1 MRKRLNNLFF
11 GIGMIAVVVM
21 FFSFDV
27 SLTEL
32 WEYITKAG
40 YWLAAILGLWCVLY
54 LMNAWAWRVIIQGGG
69 PCTVGFMQLLKL
81 TVSGFAL
88 NYATPVG
95 LLGGEAYRIMELS
108 KYIGVQRATSTVILF
123 AMMHI
128 FAHFWF
134 WVTGVV
140 VYCVMALMG
149 DVPINSGMGIV
160 LGFIAAFCWGG
171 IYLFIKGYK
180 NGMTVKLVRLLSKIP
195 GLRGW
200 GGRFME
206 RHLEDLQKI
215 DRQEQAFFLWK
226 FRFGI
231 YRALLPEF

>member
-1 MRKRLNNLFF
+1 
-11 GIGMIAVVVM
+11 MIAVVVM

-95 LLGGEAYRIMELS
+95 LLGGEAYRIM
-108 KYIGVQRATSTVILF
+108 
-123 AMMHI
+123 
-128 FAHFWF
+128 
-134 WVTGVV
+134 
-140 VYCVMALMG
+140 
-149 DVPINSGMGIV
+149 
-160 LGFIAAFCWGG
+160 
-171 IYLFIKGYK
+171 
-180 NGMTVKLVRLLSKIP
+180 
-195 GLRGW
+195 
-200 GGRFME
+200 
-206 RHLEDLQKI
+206 
-215 DRQEQAFFLWK
+215 
-226 FRFGI
+226 
-231 YRALLPEF
+231 

>member
-1 MRKRLNNLFF
+1 
-11 GIGMIAVVVM
+11 MIAVVVM

-108 KYIGVQRATSTVILF
+108 KYIAEK
-123 AMMHI
+123 
-128 FAHFWF
+128 
-134 WVTGVV
+134 
-140 VYCVMALMG
+140 
-149 DVPINSGMGIV
+149 
-160 LGFIAAFCWGG
+160 LG
-171 IYLFIKGYK
+171 L
-180 NGMTVKLVRLLSKIP
+180 
-195 GLRGW
+195 
-200 GGRFME
+200 
-206 RHLEDLQKI
+206 
-215 DRQEQAFFLWK
+215 
-226 FRFGI
+226 
-231 YRALLPEF
+231 

>member
-32 WEYITKAG
+32 WGNTLRRPVIG
-40 YWLAAILGLWCVLY
+40 WRPYWGCGVCFY

-69 PCTVGFMQLLKL
+69 PCMVGFMQLLNL

-128 FAHFWF
+128 FCPF
-134 WVTGVV
+134 
-140 VYCVMALMG
+140 L
-149 DVPINSGMGIV
+149 V
-160 LGFIAAFCWGG
+160 LGDGCRGLLCHGFDGG
-171 IYLFIKGYK
+171 CADK
-180 NGMTVKLVRLLSKIP
+180 
-195 GLRGW
+195 
-200 GGRFME
+200 
-206 RHLEDLQKI
+206 
-215 DRQEQAFFLWK
+215 
-226 FRFGI
+226 
-231 YRALLPEF
+231 